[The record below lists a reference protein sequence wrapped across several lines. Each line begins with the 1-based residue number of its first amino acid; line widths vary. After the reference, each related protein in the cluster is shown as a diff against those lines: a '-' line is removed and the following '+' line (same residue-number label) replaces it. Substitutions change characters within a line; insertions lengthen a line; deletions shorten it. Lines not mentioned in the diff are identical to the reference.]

1 LGGSF
6 VKEESFD
13 LAVIGGGPAG
23 MAAALAASKHTSSI
37 CIIERD
43 GSLGGVLNQCIHSG
57 FGLHIF
63 GQDFTGPE
71 YAEHFIDKINES
83 GIQVKLDTMVLEIT
97 PQKEVYTING
107 VEGIVKIR
115 AKVVVL
121 SMGCRERP
129 RGAINIPG
137 FRPAGIYTAGTAQ
150 RLINIEGIM
159 PGKEVVILG
168 SGDIGLIMARRLTL
182 EGARVKAVIEILPY
196 PGGLARNVV
205 QCLEDFDIP
214 LYLEHTITKIHGKH
228 RVTGVTVS
236 PVSEGKP
243 DLSKSWDISCDT
255 LLFSVGLIPE
265 NELSRGLQV
274 DMDSRTGGPKVT
286 QNRETSVSGVF
297 ACGNVLHV
305 HDLVDNVTQ
314 ESQIAGEASALYAL
328 GQQKSGARVEIK
340 NGRNIRYTV
349 PQYLDIYPEPDD
361 VIVYARV
368 QFPEDGVSIRIKQNG
383 QVIYGKRERRVKP
396 GESLAIKL
404 SKSTM
409 VTILPGSDLEAEVV
423 GRE

>member
-1 LGGSF
+1 
-6 VKEESFD
+6 
-13 LAVIGGGPAG
+13 
-23 MAAALAASKHTSSI
+23 M
-37 CIIERD
+37 
-43 GSLGGVLNQCIHSG
+43 
-57 FGLHIF
+57 
-63 GQDFTGPE
+63 
-71 YAEHFIDKINES
+71 
-83 GIQVKLDTMVLEIT
+83 
-97 PQKEVYTING
+97 
-107 VEGIVKIR
+107 
-115 AKVVVL
+115 
-121 SMGCRERP
+121 
-129 RGAINIPG
+129 
-137 FRPAGIYTAGTAQ
+137 
-150 RLINIEGIM
+150 
-159 PGKEVVILG
+159 
-168 SGDIGLIMARRLTL
+168 
-182 EGARVKAVIEILPY
+182 
-196 PGGLARNVV
+196 
-205 QCLEDFDIP
+205 
-214 LYLEHTITKIHGKH
+214 
-228 RVTGVTVS
+228 TGVTVS